1 MCYISERYNK
11 SFRLITEIPP
21 SAMTLIGPVNH
32 GQVFVVLDPGSVWPR
47 IYPIRQYLK
56 DKATFKRKKNSF
68 KEIKKVRH

>member
-1 MCYISERYNK
+1 
-11 SFRLITEIPP
+11 
-21 SAMTLIGPVNH
+21 MTLIGPVNH